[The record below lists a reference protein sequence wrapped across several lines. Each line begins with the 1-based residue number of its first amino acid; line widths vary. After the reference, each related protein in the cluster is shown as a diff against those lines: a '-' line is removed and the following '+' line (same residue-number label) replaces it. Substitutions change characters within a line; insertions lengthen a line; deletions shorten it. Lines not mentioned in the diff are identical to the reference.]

1 MTAASEV
8 LQDFNCRWRQEYLIQ
23 KMTRPTTARITHL
36 INLFDHVN
44 NSDTTL
50 VIKPSKGECC
60 HSLVKFIG
68 NQTSF
73 LALNINNA

>member
-1 MTAASEV
+1 MAAV
-8 LQDFNCRWRQEYLIQ
+8 VAMAI
-23 KMTRPTTARITHL
+23 RPTVARIIYS

-44 NSDTTL
+44 NLDTTL

-60 HSLVKFIG
+60 HSLVKFKG
-68 NQTSF
+68 NQTSL

>member
-1 MTAASEV
+1 MEVCKAIPAMAAIV
-8 LQDFNCRWRQEYLIQ
+8 AMAI
-23 KMTRPTTARITHL
+23 RPTITRIIHS

-44 NSDTTL
+44 NLDTTL
-50 VIKPSKGECC
+50 VIKPSKEECC
-60 HSLVKFIG
+60 HSLITFTG

>member
-1 MTAASEV
+1 MEVCNTTPAMAAV
-8 LQDFNCRWRQEYLIQ
+8 VAMVI
-23 KMTRPTTARITHL
+23 RPAIARMIHS

-44 NSDTTL
+44 NLDTTL
-50 VIKPSKGECC
+50 VIKPSKGECG

-73 LALNINNA
+73 LALNINND

>member
-1 MTAASEV
+1 
-8 LQDFNCRWRQEYLIQ
+8 
-23 KMTRPTTARITHL
+23 MTRPTVARITHL

-44 NSDTTL
+44 NLDTTL
-50 VIKPSKGECC
+50 VIKSSKGEVKL
-60 HSLVKFIG
+60 SLQA